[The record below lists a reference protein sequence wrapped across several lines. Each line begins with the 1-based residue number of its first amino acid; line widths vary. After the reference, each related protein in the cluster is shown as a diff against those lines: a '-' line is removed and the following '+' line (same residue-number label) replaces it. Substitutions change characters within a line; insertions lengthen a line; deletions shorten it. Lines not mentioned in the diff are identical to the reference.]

1 MVIHELKLGLD
12 NDNGDKGS
20 YNFEDFEIY
29 KMVFDSTLLITAS
42 NEHDEQVNGLENSY
56 IDKFIVEQ
64 VLEAVAET
72 ELTSSGLK
80 NEFSNVCIHNQ
91 LVQKKISDTDIDDL
105 GVEKILEGSIHAE
118 SRNDVKISDT
128 KNMEELYEE
137 LDRFEDCVQEIEMN
151 SDSDKGSEELSK
163 VKQMILLEK
172 VGKGSK
178 EEKVG
183 VNLSDHGKVSG
194 ILGRSRSWRS
204 NSSSIL
210 SSHGSMKEEKEWRRT
225 LACKLFEERHNSRG
239 GEEGMDSL
247 WEDHENSNSKKY
259 DSGIKRYSD
268 DEDDEDVEMSNG
280 HLCCLQALRFSSGKM
295 NLGMRKPNLV
305 KISKALKGFGWL
317 HHVKNKNGKKS

>member
-1 MVIHELKLGLD
+1 
-12 NDNGDKGS
+12 
-20 YNFEDFEIY
+20 
-29 KMVFDSTLLITAS
+29 
-42 NEHDEQVNGLENSY
+42 
-56 IDKFIVEQ
+56 
-64 VLEAVAET
+64 
-72 ELTSSGLK
+72 
-80 NEFSNVCIHNQ
+80 
-91 LVQKKISDTDIDDL
+91 
-105 GVEKILEGSIHAE
+105 
-118 SRNDVKISDT
+118 
-128 KNMEELYEE
+128 
-137 LDRFEDCVQEIEMN
+137 
-151 SDSDKGSEELSK
+151 
-163 VKQMILLEK
+163 
-172 VGKGSK
+172 
-178 EEKVG
+178 
-183 VNLSDHGKVSG
+183 
-194 ILGRSRSWRS
+194 S

-280 HLCCLQALRFSSGKM
+280 HLCCLQALRLSSGKM

>member
-1 MVIHELKLGLD
+1 MVIHELKLSLD
-12 NDNGDKGS
+12 NDNGDKGG

-29 KMVFDSTLLITAS
+29 KMVFDSTLLITTS
-42 NEHDEQVNGLENSY
+42 NEHDEKVNGLENSY
-56 IDKFIVEQ
+56 IDKFVVEQ

-72 ELTSSGLK
+72 ELISSGFE
-80 NEFSNVCIHNQ
+80 NEFSNVCIQNQ
-91 LVQKKISDTDIDDL
+91 LVQKKISHTDIDDL

-128 KNMEELYEE
+128 KNMKELYEE
-137 LDRFEDCVQEIEMN
+137 LDRYEDCVQEIEMN

-204 NSSSIL
+204 NSSTIL

-239 GEEGMDSL
+239 GEE
-247 WEDHENSNSKKY
+247 EKY
-259 DSGIKRYSD
+259 K
-268 DEDDEDVEMSNG
+268 
-280 HLCCLQALRFSSGKM
+280 
-295 NLGMRKPNLV
+295 
-305 KISKALKGFGWL
+305 
-317 HHVKNKNGKKS
+317 